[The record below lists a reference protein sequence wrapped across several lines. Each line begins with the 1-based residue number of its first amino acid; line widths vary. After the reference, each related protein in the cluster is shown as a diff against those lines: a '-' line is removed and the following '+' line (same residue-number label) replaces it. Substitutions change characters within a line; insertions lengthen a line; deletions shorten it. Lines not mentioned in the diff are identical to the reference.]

1 MVTFLAVQQ
10 RTPEAGQADNPG
22 IHDASSHRS
31 AFSRHTASLAALLKD
46 YFDDNFRST
55 SAAGF
60 DYRKQFQQLTRFY
73 RLQHLGRAQEAPD
86 RRWLCNPDA
95 GSGWSDS
102 SSPRGPGHS
111 GDSIDWN
118 R

>member
-10 RTPEAGQADNPG
+10 RTPDAGQADTPESMMRLRIVLHSPG
-22 IHDASSHRS
+22 TPHRL
-31 AFSRHTASLAALLKD
+31 RPYLRII
-46 YFDDNFRST
+46 FDDNFGST

-73 RLQHLGRAQEAPD
+73 RLQHLGRAQEAPYG
-86 RRWLCNPDA
+86 RWLCHSDA

-102 SSPRGPGHS
+102 SSPRRPGHP
-111 GDSIDWN
+111 GDSIDRN